1 MSNLAWIVLT
11 YSWSVLWLCCYVKV
25 ESRYVICH
33 LYVSWVWYVIWPSWW
48 ASGQSILYALRLFWC
63 VMHTLDNIIMA
74 ILVCFSTVLICH
86 MTSCCVLWPCWCVLT
101 LPWYAV
107 WPPWYVLWLT
117 WCVVTQSWY
126 IMVILVYPGTVLHV
140 LCPSCCV
147 LPVTCYN
154 VWPFW

>member
-74 ILVCFSTVLICH
+74 ILVCFSIVLIIMSYGILLCS
-86 MTSCCVLWPCWCVLT
+86 MAVLVCPYTALICRMAT
-101 LPWYAV
+101 LVCSVANMVCRDTVKIYHGHSGI
-107 WPPWYVLWLT
+107 
-117 WCVVTQSWY
+117 SWY
-126 IMVILVYPGTVLHV
+126 SLACPMSIL
-140 LCPSCCV
+140 LCPSSYM
-147 LPVTCYN
+147 L
-154 VWPFW
+154 